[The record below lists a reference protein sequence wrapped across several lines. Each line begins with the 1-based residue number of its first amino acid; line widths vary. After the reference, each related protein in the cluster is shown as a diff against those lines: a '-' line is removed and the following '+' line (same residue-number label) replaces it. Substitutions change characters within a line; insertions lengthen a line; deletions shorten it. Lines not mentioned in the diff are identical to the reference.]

1 METVGKGNE
10 FLIKKACG
18 VMGDNWDKSLDDTEM
33 NCNSSSK
40 ALCHSELSK
49 TVEEVLYRARIFLL
63 EALCIHCGNS
73 HKHVLFALSQI
84 YDITHRN
91 AALLSL

>member
-1 METVGKGNE
+1 
-10 FLIKKACG
+10 
-18 VMGDNWDKSLDDTEM
+18 MGDNWDKSLDDTEM

-40 ALCHSELSK
+40 ALCHRELSK

-63 EALCIHCGNS
+63 EALCIHCSKS
-73 HKHVLFALSQI
+73 HKHALFALSWI